1 VSQKPASDAS
11 TSQHRSSRGGG
22 GRRGP
27 AGEPTRAV
35 LLRSV
40 DFGEADRILTL
51 LTDRHGRVAVMAR
64 GARRSQKRFGGAL
77 EPFALIEA
85 SIALGAGDVGRL
97 AEARVIRAFPRL
109 LGSLDAMRE
118 GGRALELVRA
128 VAPQREGEPRLVEAV
143 LAMFV
148 ELEADPMAHGPF
160 ARCVLRVLSVVGLA
174 PRLSACVG
182 CGRAPEPR
190 QAALFDP
197 GRGGIVCRACGGGP
211 LRLSGPA
218 RAWMME
224 AQGELEGTL
233 PIDRADLSDVE
244 SAIDAFV
251 KRHVRS

>member
-1 VSQKPASDAS
+1 MGA
-11 TSQHRSSRGGG
+11 
-22 GRRGP
+22 
-27 AGEPTRAV
+27 PTRAV

-40 DFGEADRILTL
+40 DFGEADRIVTL
-51 LTDRHGRVAVMAR
+51 LTDAQGRVAVMAR

-85 SIALGAGDVGRL
+85 TVALGAGDVGRL
-97 AEARVIRAFPRL
+97 SEAHVIRAFPRL
-109 LGSLDAMRE
+109 LGSLEAMRE
-118 GGRALELVRA
+118 AGRALELVRA
-128 VAPQREGEPRLVEAV
+128 VAPQREGEPRLLDAVEAM
-143 LAMFV
+143 LD
-148 ELEADPMAHGPF
+148 ELDREPGAHGPF
-160 ARCVLRVLSVVGLA
+160 ARCVLRVLSVIGLA

-182 CGRAPEPR
+182 CGRAPELR
-190 QAALFDP
+190 QASLFDP

-224 AQGELEGTL
+224 AQGEVEGTL
-233 PIDRADLSDVE
+233 PIDRGDLADAE